1 MKLFISQG
9 MNGKTDE
16 EILAERRILTERAER
31 ALGCEVEVLDT
42 FFTDYTPDANYQ
54 GVAFLGKSLI
64 YLADADA
71 AIFGEGW
78 ENYRGCR
85 IEHQVCV
92 DYGVPIINE

>member
-1 MKLFISQG
+1 MLFV
-9 MNGKTDE
+9 D
-16 EILAERRILTERAER
+16 
-31 ALGCEVEVLDT
+31 
-42 FFTDYTPDANYQ
+42 
-54 GVAFLGKSLI
+54 FLGKSLI

-85 IEHQVCV
+85 IEHQVCA